1 MVLIPIFS
9 IMEHIEQNTAMGIKL
24 MMIVVI
30 LRNRSL
36 SASKKLLTIWEYC
49 PIAPAAM
56 PHMIA
61 RKMSWSMLDSTNGWT
76 KSEGTMSTIM
86 SFIETFMVWEV
97 IDSAASA
104 AMSAGIAPPG
114 LNR

>member
-1 MVLIPIFS
+1 MVPIPIFS
-9 IMEHIEQNTAMGIKL
+9 IIEHIEQNTATGMKL

-30 LRNRSL
+30 LRNRSF

-61 RKMSWSMLDSTNGWT
+61 RKISCSMLDSTKGST
-76 KSEGTMSTIM
+76 KSEGTMLTIM

-97 IDSAASA
+97 MESAAPF
-104 AMSAGIAPPG
+104 AMSAGI
-114 LNR
+114 